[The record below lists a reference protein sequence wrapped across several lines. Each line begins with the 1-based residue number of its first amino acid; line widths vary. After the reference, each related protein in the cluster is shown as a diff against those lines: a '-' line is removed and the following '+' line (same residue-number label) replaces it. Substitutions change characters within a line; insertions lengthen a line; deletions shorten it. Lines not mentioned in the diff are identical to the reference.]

1 MKQLLVCI
9 ISILF
14 IAVAAVSSSGEA
26 AQQPKNKT
34 VLAYHFLAEMYQD
47 TYFPNNLVDKGKSI
61 LLNLCSE
68 IEATKPKSNVD
79 VYVLT
84 HKATVA
90 FNVLAMEFDENGS
103 EIETAAREAIASDM
117 SFILT
122 AYGFKADL
130 EEAIAPRD
138 W

>member
-1 MKQLLVCI
+1 MKQLLVFI
-9 ISILF
+9 ISFFSIG
-14 IAVAAVSSSGEA
+14 VASVSGGELV
-26 AQQPKNKT
+26 QPKNEA
-34 VLAYHFLAEMYQD
+34 VLNYNFLAEMYQD
-47 TYFPNNLVDKGKSI
+47 TYFPNKLVDKGKRI
-61 LLNLCSE
+61 LLTLCSE
-68 IEATKPKSNVD
+68 IEAEKPKSNDD

-103 EIETAAREAIASDM
+103 EIETAAREAIATDI
-117 SFILT
+117 SFILAT
-122 AYGFKADL
+122 YGFKADL

>member
-1 MKQLLVCI
+1 MKPLFVFI
-9 ISILF
+9 ISFLSIG
-14 IAVAAVSSSGEA
+14 AVSVSAGELE
-26 AQQPKNKT
+26 QPKNKA
-34 VLAYHFLAEMYQD
+34 VLNYNFLDEMYQD
-47 TYFPNNLVDKGKSI
+47 TYFPSKLVDKGKRI
-61 LLNLCSE
+61 LLALCSD
-68 IEATKPKSNVD
+68 IEAKNPKSNEG

-84 HKATVA
+84 HKATIA
-90 FNVLAMEFDENGS
+90 FNVLAMEFEQNGS
-103 EIETAAREAIASDM
+103 EIETAAREAIATDI